1 MTPLNSSDRSAGR
14 VYLVGAGPGDPG
26 LITLRGVDCLR
37 RADVVLYDYLV
48 NPRILRHARAGAE
61 SICLGQHG
69 RTRIWSQDEIND
81 KMVAAATT
89 GKCVVRLKSGD
100 PAVFARGAEEAE
112 HLARHGV
119 PFEIVP
125 GITVALAAGSCAGI
139 PVTHRELASAVALVT
154 GREDG
159 DKEGA
164 SLDYAAL
171 ANFPGTLVF
180 TWGSRR
186 RKNGPARCWRR
197 ASRPRRRS
205 QSFAVAVFR
214 TNW

>member
-1 MTPLNSSDRSAGR
+1 M
-14 VYLVGAGPGDPG
+14 
-26 LITLRGVDCLR
+26 RGVDCLR

-48 NPRILRHARAGAE
+48 NPRILQHTRVSAE

-180 TWGSRR
+180 YMGVTSAEKWSG
-186 RKNGPARCWRR
+186 ALLAA

-205 QSFAVAVFR
+205 RSFAVAVFR
-214 TNW
+214 INW